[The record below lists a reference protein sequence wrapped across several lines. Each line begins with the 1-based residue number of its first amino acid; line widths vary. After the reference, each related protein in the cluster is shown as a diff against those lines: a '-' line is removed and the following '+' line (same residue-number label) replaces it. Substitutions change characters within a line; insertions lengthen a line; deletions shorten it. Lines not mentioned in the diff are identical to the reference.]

1 MNVTNTPPTAQT
13 GNSAQ
18 MPVTDA
24 AQLMVLKKAIN
35 LQAANTAT
43 LLDALPQ
50 APSVAMS
57 GSSGHTINTTA

>member
-1 MNVTNTPPTAQT
+1 MNVTNTPAAPGPASQL
-13 GNSAQ
+13 
-18 MPVTDA
+18 PVADA